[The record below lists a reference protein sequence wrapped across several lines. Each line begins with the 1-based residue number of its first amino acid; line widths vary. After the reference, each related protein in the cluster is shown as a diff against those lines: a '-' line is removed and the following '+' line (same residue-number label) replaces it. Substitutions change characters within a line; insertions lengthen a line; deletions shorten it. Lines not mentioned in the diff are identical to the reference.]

1 MSETSE
7 VQSRNQVLR
16 VMTLRGPE
24 YCPERYDVNESK
36 RTGGCYHCDKSYQ
49 KYTISVNKNVYFSLI
64 APLFLSMI
72 FEAWAKSIFTE
83 GHGISHGANSVVP
96 FSSSG

>member
-16 VMTLRGPE
+16 VLTLRGPE
-24 YCPERYDVNESK
+24 YCPERYDMNECK
-36 RTGGCYHCDKSYQ
+36 GTGGYYHCDKSYQ

-64 APLFLSMI
+64 APLSLSMI
-72 FEAWAKSIFTE
+72 FEAWAKHMFTG
-83 GHGISHGANSVVP
+83 GHGTSLGANSVVP
-96 FSSSG
+96 VSGSG